1 MTLFD
6 LRQRLARKLSPLTE
20 PLAALMR
27 SASFGGILLAA
38 MAVLAILISNS
49 PWSGDYTAL
58 QQFHGQL
65 RLGQLLD
72 IDKPTI
78 VWVNDLWMAVFFL
91 LVGLEIKY
99 ELLQGQLA
107 SRKAAALPTIAA
119 LGGMAVPALIYYA
132 FNQHDAQAVRGWAI
146 PSATD
151 IAFALGVLILLGSRV
166 PASLKILLT
175 AIAIIDDL
183 GAILI
188 IAFFYTEQ
196 LNWGALNAALW
207 CLTALVLLN
216 RLGISRLAV
225 YYAIGLLMWVF
236 LLKSGIHATLAGVL
250 TALCIP
256 MTSRV
261 AAEGWT
267 ATDQAQGDAPQY
279 HSPLKT
285 AIHGLHPWVAFLILP
300 VFAFLNAGVDLR
312 GSDISAYT
320 HSVPLGI
327 IFGLLV
333 GKPIGIFASIWLACK
348 ALKMELPTGCRWSHV
363 FGMSLLCGIGFTMSL
378 FIGELAFAGNAGFE
392 MELKIGVLTGS
403 VLSAIAGSIVFVLI
417 RPKMPQFKVVK

>member
-6 LRQRLARKLSPLTE
+6 LRQRLQSKLAPAFA
-20 PLAALMR
+20 PLAALLR
-27 SASFGGILLAA
+27 SASFGGVLLAI
-38 MAVLAILISNS
+38 MAVLAIVLSNS

-58 QQFHGQL
+58 QQFSGQL
-65 RLGQLLD
+65 RLGTWLN

-132 FNQHDAQAVRGWAI
+132 FNQHDAQAARGWAI

-151 IAFALGVLILLGSRV
+151 IAFALGVLILLGNRV

-256 MTSRV
+256 LNLRQN
-261 AAEGWT
+261 T
-267 ATDQAQGDAPQY
+267 A
-279 HSPLKT
+279 SPLQS
-285 AIHGLHPWVAFLILP
+285 AIHSLHPWVAFLILP

-312 GSDISAYT
+312 GSSLDAYT
-320 HSVPLGI
+320 HSVPMGI
-327 IFGLLV
+327 LFGLLL
-333 GKPIGIFASIWLACK
+333 GKPIGIFASIWLCCK
-348 ALKMELPTGCRWSHV
+348 ALKLDLPAGCRWVHI

-403 VLSAIAGSIVFVLI
+403 VLSAIAGSAVFMLI
-417 RPKMPQFKVVK
+417 RPKMPQFKVIK